1 VDPCKNLKPATG
13 RPAEVFGGKLVSA
26 GYCELLR
33 FTLEGSFQPSLMKTS
48 TFTPRLFRPFR
59 AYLTPVARKT
69 WDRNVLSVSANGPAA
84 RRAFNNLLAITY
96 LDVTGQGYTLG
107 NAQSTR
113 PVTHRTFFA
122 GRASVVSSHGKR
134 RLNMALKIGFQFN
147 LTKKA
152 TGDPVTVRGS
162 KVVVYTLE
170 KNPVRSKNKP
180 WLIDGWR
187 GSSQFG
193 KVKPAT
199 GP

>member
-1 VDPCKNLKPATG
+1 M
-13 RPAEVFGGKLVSA
+13 FGGKLVSA

-33 FTLEGSFQPSLMKTS
+33 FTLEGSFQPGLMQTS
-48 TFTPRLFRPFR
+48 TFTPQLFRPFR

-69 WDRNVLSVSANGPAA
+69 WDRDVLSVSASGTAA
-84 RRAFNNLLAITY
+84 RRAFNNLLVITY

-122 GRASVVSSHGKR
+122 GRASVVSSHGVR

-147 LTKKA
+147 LTK
-152 TGDPVTVRGS
+152 
-162 KVVVYTLE
+162 
-170 KNPVRSKNKP
+170 NPVASKNKP

-187 GSSQFG
+187 GTSQFG

>member
-1 VDPCKNLKPATG
+1 
-13 RPAEVFGGKLVSA
+13 VFGGKRVSA

-33 FTLEGSFQPSLMKTS
+33 FTLEGSFQPALMQTS
-48 TFTPRLFRPFR
+48 RFTPRLFRPFR
-59 AYLTPVARKT
+59 AYLTPEARKT
-69 WDRNVLSVSANGPAA
+69 WDRDVLSVSSSGTAA
-84 RRAFNNLLAITY
+84 RGAFNNLLAVTY

-107 NAQSTR
+107 NTQSAR

-122 GRASVVSSHGKR
+122 GRASVVNSHGVR

-152 TGDPVTVRGS
+152 TGEPVTVAGR
-162 KVVVYTLE
+162 KAVVYTLK
-170 KNPVRSKNKP
+170 KNPVASKNKP

-187 GSSQFG
+187 GTSQFG